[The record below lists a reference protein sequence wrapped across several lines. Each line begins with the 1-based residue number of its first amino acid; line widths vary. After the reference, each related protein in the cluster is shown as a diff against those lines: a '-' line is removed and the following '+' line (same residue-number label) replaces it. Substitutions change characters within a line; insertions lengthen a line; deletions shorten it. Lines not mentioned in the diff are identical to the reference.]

1 MLFHEFGRIFFFFFF
16 AAALLG
22 PIFTLFTK
30 GNCEKTTG
38 RRSNT
43 NFCLLAATHYTFI
56 ISICLFQRTCGPS
69 TLEWVALCKEW
80 DHGLLCFDKSNLI
93 MPLACTIGGA
103 GVEVRVKI
111 YIYIPTKG
119 ERVKKQREK
128 EGGRDL
134 AWWEELDEKCS
145 SLCGQVGVTPSSVTY
160 QL

>member
-1 MLFHEFGRIFFFFFF
+1 MVLLNLNSLWQNWKFSTLYKMIFKALCWHAFSWIWKDFFFLFF

-80 DHGLLCFDKSNLI
+80 DHGLLCFNKSNLI

-103 GVEVRVKI
+103 RVEVRVKI
-111 YIYIPTKG
+111 YIYLPK

-128 EGGRDL
+128 E
-134 AWWEELDEKCS
+134 EEI
-145 SLCGQVGVTPSSVTY
+145 
-160 QL
+160 